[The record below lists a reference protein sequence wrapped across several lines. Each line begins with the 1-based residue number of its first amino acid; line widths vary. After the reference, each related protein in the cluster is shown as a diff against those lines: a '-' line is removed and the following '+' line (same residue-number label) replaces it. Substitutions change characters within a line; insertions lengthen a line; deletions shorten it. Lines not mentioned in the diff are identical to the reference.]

1 MENRNFAGDLQISK
15 VNKWYPG
22 DVHAVKD
29 MDMEIKRGEFIVF
42 VGPSGCGKT
51 TLLRM
56 IAGLE
61 SISSGEVIMDGRTV
75 NQVPPKNRDIAM
87 VFQNYALYPNMKVK
101 DNIAFPLK
109 MQHIGKTEREKRVAE
124 VAQKLELDAL
134 LERKPGALSGGQR
147 QRVALARAMIRKPG
161 LFLMDEPLANLDA
174 KLRTEMRREII
185 TLQRELGVTT
195 IYVTHDQTEAMTMGT
210 RIAVISG
217 GVLQQFGTPQEIYR
231 NPANLFVA
239 GFIGSP
245 NMNVWDTELISNNGQ
260 HYLTLGN
267 ARIPMGKSGLDARG
281 LQGPIKAGIRPEH
294 IVPAAPDD
302 PHAVRMKISILENTG
317 REAAVFLTGADIPDI
332 TMVTGADFS
341 GRAGQEVYIRLK
353 PEKILLFNTETGC
366 AYGEYRIYS
375 TGIET
380 AAASAILIPILFLY
394 QIFIFHNIKKTAA
407 YIIFILYLTAMCL
420 LVGFP
425 CVTGIKIGWSY
436 NFIPFYGMLNDI
448 TNSYLNVL
456 LFIPLGIFVPCLW
469 PEYRSMMKTVGLGLM
484 TSLGI
489 EILQIFT
496 FRATDINDVI
506 TNVAGTMIGYLIGRL
521 IIKRFPQLN
530 WLGCKEREL
539 YLLYAT
545 VVVVMFFSQP
555 FIQSVLGNFS
565 L

>member
-1 MENRNFAGDLQISK
+1 M
-15 VNKWYPG
+15 
-22 DVHAVKD
+22 
-29 MDMEIKRGEFIVF
+29 
-42 VGPSGCGKT
+42 
-51 TLLRM
+51 
-56 IAGLE
+56 
-61 SISSGEVIMDGRTV
+61 
-75 NQVPPKNRDIAM
+75 
-87 VFQNYALYPNMKVK
+87 
-101 DNIAFPLK
+101 
-109 MQHIGKTEREKRVAE
+109 
-124 VAQKLELDAL
+124 
-134 LERKPGALSGGQR
+134 
-147 QRVALARAMIRKPG
+147 
-161 LFLMDEPLANLDA
+161 
-174 KLRTEMRREII
+174 
-185 TLQRELGVTT
+185 
-195 IYVTHDQTEAMTMGT
+195 
-210 RIAVISG
+210 
-217 GVLQQFGTPQEIYR
+217 
-231 NPANLFVA
+231 
-239 GFIGSP
+239 
-245 NMNVWDTELISNNGQ
+245 
-260 HYLTLGN
+260 
-267 ARIPMGKSGLDARG
+267 
-281 LQGPIKAGIRPEH
+281 
-294 IVPAAPDD
+294 
-302 PHAVRMKISILENTG
+302 
-317 REAAVFLTGADIPDI
+317 
-332 TMVTGADFS
+332 
-341 GRAGQEVYIRLK
+341 
-353 PEKILLFNTETGC
+353 
-366 AYGEYRIYS
+366 YRIYS

-407 YIIFILYLTAMCL
+407 YIIFILYLTAMCF

-425 CVTGIKIGWSY
+425 SVTGIKIGWSY
-436 NFIPFYGMLNDI
+436 NFIPLYGMLNDI

>member
-1 MENRNFAGDLQISK
+1 MEMF
-15 VNKWYPG
+15 
-22 DVHAVKD
+22 
-29 MDMEIKRGEFIVF
+29 M
-42 VGPSGCGKT
+42 
-51 TLLRM
+51 
-56 IAGLE
+56 
-61 SISSGEVIMDGRTV
+61 
-75 NQVPPKNRDIAM
+75 
-87 VFQNYALYPNMKVK
+87 
-101 DNIAFPLK
+101 
-109 MQHIGKTEREKRVAE
+109 
-124 VAQKLELDAL
+124 
-134 LERKPGALSGGQR
+134 
-147 QRVALARAMIRKPG
+147 
-161 LFLMDEPLANLDA
+161 
-174 KLRTEMRREII
+174 
-185 TLQRELGVTT
+185 
-195 IYVTHDQTEAMTMGT
+195 
-210 RIAVISG
+210 
-217 GVLQQFGTPQEIYR
+217 
-231 NPANLFVA
+231 
-239 GFIGSP
+239 
-245 NMNVWDTELISNNGQ
+245 
-260 HYLTLGN
+260 
-267 ARIPMGKSGLDARG
+267 
-281 LQGPIKAGIRPEH
+281 
-294 IVPAAPDD
+294 
-302 PHAVRMKISILENTG
+302 
-317 REAAVFLTGADIPDI
+317 
-332 TMVTGADFS
+332 
-341 GRAGQEVYIRLK
+341 
-353 PEKILLFNTETGC
+353 
-366 AYGEYRIYS
+366 YRIYT

-407 YIIFILYLTAMCL
+407 YIIFILYLTAMCF

-425 CVTGIKIGWSY
+425 SVTGIKIGWSY

-545 VVVVMFFSQP
+545 VVVVMFFTQP

>member
-1 MENRNFAGDLQISK
+1 M
-15 VNKWYPG
+15 
-22 DVHAVKD
+22 
-29 MDMEIKRGEFIVF
+29 
-42 VGPSGCGKT
+42 
-51 TLLRM
+51 
-56 IAGLE
+56 
-61 SISSGEVIMDGRTV
+61 
-75 NQVPPKNRDIAM
+75 
-87 VFQNYALYPNMKVK
+87 
-101 DNIAFPLK
+101 
-109 MQHIGKTEREKRVAE
+109 
-124 VAQKLELDAL
+124 
-134 LERKPGALSGGQR
+134 
-147 QRVALARAMIRKPG
+147 
-161 LFLMDEPLANLDA
+161 
-174 KLRTEMRREII
+174 
-185 TLQRELGVTT
+185 
-195 IYVTHDQTEAMTMGT
+195 
-210 RIAVISG
+210 
-217 GVLQQFGTPQEIYR
+217 
-231 NPANLFVA
+231 
-239 GFIGSP
+239 
-245 NMNVWDTELISNNGQ
+245 
-260 HYLTLGN
+260 
-267 ARIPMGKSGLDARG
+267 
-281 LQGPIKAGIRPEH
+281 
-294 IVPAAPDD
+294 
-302 PHAVRMKISILENTG
+302 
-317 REAAVFLTGADIPDI
+317 
-332 TMVTGADFS
+332 
-341 GRAGQEVYIRLK
+341 
-353 PEKILLFNTETGC
+353 
-366 AYGEYRIYS
+366 YRIYS

-436 NFIPFYGMLNDI
+436 NFIPLYGMLNDI

-506 TNVAGTMIGYLIGRL
+506 TNVAGTMIGYLIGKL
-521 IIKRFPQLN
+521 IINRFPQLN

>member
-1 MENRNFAGDLQISK
+1 M
-15 VNKWYPG
+15 
-22 DVHAVKD
+22 
-29 MDMEIKRGEFIVF
+29 
-42 VGPSGCGKT
+42 
-51 TLLRM
+51 
-56 IAGLE
+56 
-61 SISSGEVIMDGRTV
+61 
-75 NQVPPKNRDIAM
+75 
-87 VFQNYALYPNMKVK
+87 
-101 DNIAFPLK
+101 
-109 MQHIGKTEREKRVAE
+109 
-124 VAQKLELDAL
+124 
-134 LERKPGALSGGQR
+134 
-147 QRVALARAMIRKPG
+147 
-161 LFLMDEPLANLDA
+161 
-174 KLRTEMRREII
+174 
-185 TLQRELGVTT
+185 
-195 IYVTHDQTEAMTMGT
+195 
-210 RIAVISG
+210 
-217 GVLQQFGTPQEIYR
+217 
-231 NPANLFVA
+231 
-239 GFIGSP
+239 
-245 NMNVWDTELISNNGQ
+245 
-260 HYLTLGN
+260 
-267 ARIPMGKSGLDARG
+267 
-281 LQGPIKAGIRPEH
+281 
-294 IVPAAPDD
+294 
-302 PHAVRMKISILENTG
+302 
-317 REAAVFLTGADIPDI
+317 
-332 TMVTGADFS
+332 
-341 GRAGQEVYIRLK
+341 
-353 PEKILLFNTETGC
+353 
-366 AYGEYRIYS
+366 YRIYT

-436 NFIPFYGMLNDI
+436 NFIPLYGMLNDI